1 MLTVPI
7 EQIIPIWTMV
17 SKFLYVLH
25 TEQDYEYAV
34 ALLDRLIDIVGEDE
48 THPLASLMELVGL
61 LVEKYED
68 IVVSIYSCTL
78 HSALCTA

>member
-1 MLTVPI
+1 MLAVPV
-7 EQIIPIWTMV
+7 EQIIPTWTMV
-17 SKFLYVLH
+17 SKFLHVLH

-68 IVVSIYSCTL
+68 SYVPEITSL
-78 HSALCTA
+78 